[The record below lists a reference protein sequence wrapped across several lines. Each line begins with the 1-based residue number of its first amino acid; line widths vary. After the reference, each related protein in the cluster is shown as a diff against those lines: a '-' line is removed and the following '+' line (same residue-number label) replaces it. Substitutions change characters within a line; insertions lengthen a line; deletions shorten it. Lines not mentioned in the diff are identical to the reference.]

1 MQNHFSFIVCW
12 VWVNSDNPASWLAT
26 AWDLYSDSA
35 QRVNGSNKQKWMRTN
50 KDVWQSLCT
59 ECLQLKCFSVYNK
72 PWYYLFEPHFYKL
85 RNYVSM
91 QPNFILQ
98 HSEGKPLFPH
108 YQLIIFYLFHLWQ
121 SCDLSI
127 HDRFVTEEFRN
138 NFFFLFVFRDRVVY
152 FPPGVPRLH
161 WQRWITVMPNGKFLT
176 ENLDQVN
183 GCEGSRMS
191 G

>member
-1 MQNHFSFIVCW
+1 MAAINRNEWGQIRMSGKAYVLSVFNWNVFQRITNHDII
-12 VWVNSDNPASWLAT
+12 
-26 AWDLYSDSA
+26 
-35 QRVNGSNKQKWMRTN
+35 
-50 KDVWQSLCT
+50 
-59 ECLQLKCFSVYNK
+59 
-72 PWYYLFEPHFYKL
+72 YLNHISKKL

-98 HSEGKPLFPH
+98 HSEGKPLFSH
-108 YQLIIFYLFHLWQ
+108 YQLIIFYLFDLWQ

-138 NFFFLFVFRDRVVY
+138 KFFFLFVFRDRVAY

-183 GCEGSRMS
+183 GCEGSWMS

>member
-1 MQNHFSFIVCW
+1 MAAINRNEWGQIRMSGKAYVLSVFNWNVFQCITNHDIIYLNHISKNWEITFPCNQTSSSSIQRGNLFFPIISSSFFTFC
-12 VWVNSDNPASWLAT
+12 
-26 AWDLYSDSA
+26 
-35 QRVNGSNKQKWMRTN
+35 
-50 KDVWQSLCT
+50 
-59 ECLQLKCFSVYNK
+59 
-72 PWYYLFEPHFYKL
+72 
-85 RNYVSM
+85 
-91 QPNFILQ
+91 
-98 HSEGKPLFPH
+98 
-108 YQLIIFYLFHLWQ
+108 HLWQ